1 MKKVKNIFLA
11 FFVAALTSVN
21 TVLPTHAEEESQ
33 PTLSQAG
40 FSVSV
45 IGDGTVTL
53 SSGDFTKTLSDGET
67 YSADYDECTEIKI
80 TSRSNANSYIDDVSL
95 NSNTIAGFASGK
107 KSFSF
112 AYKTKTADANFSVV
126 FKEKEA
132 QKSENTGKSKAEAQ
146 SESQQT
152 GSEDENDGDSKE
164 DTDQSDTSSDKTRL
178 VVEGKKKEVSAEK
191 GAVTAQFGKMYVLQ
205 YDSESEATNAG
216 EELKSK
222 GVKVNTEQV
231 LSVDDDVETTDEVS
245 TDVLDTAINKANDKT
260 VKDYTGKDVIALIDT
275 GTDGSTVDAVS
286 FVDND
291 VTDNFGHAKKMI
303 KTIRKQNKNANI
315 LALKALDDNGKGTT
329 ASVVAALQYAID
341 SHVSII
347 NMSFSGRS
355 TEDKSLVESKVKEAI
370 KAGITVVASAGNNG
384 SIAYDY
390 IPANIDGVITAG
402 ACDSKGTILSTSNY
416 GIIVD
421 WYINADATSQAA
433 STVTGILSKDGKI
446 TEDKKTVF
454 SPKSVKYASFK
465 TDSNKSDDFTTD
477 DSGGSGGGSGGGGA
491 YKNYSIDWVIYDDD
505 TTALGDASNLNVGTE
520 KIKSAIR
527 NKIHTTYAEE
537 DIPYWTTYVTTGT
550 DAHIKNALSQAVESC
565 KKNYIK
571 ENGTAVGFK
580 PRIVAVGICS
590 VWYKG
595 NLAPN
600 GVWKYDKSNGWADDT
615 VWSSKWD
622 AAAAKAS
629 LQHHGTKYNANSN
642 LFYAKD
648 TNGSWGL
655 RSLKYLGTNSLS
667 GQDNIRIVVLDDS
680 TPGPQKGK
688 LSIMKKSA
696 NPEIT
701 DNNPCYELK
710 GAEYGVYK
718 TKADATNDK
727 NKVNTLII
735 GKYDDTEKNK
745 NWSNEIELEAGT
757 YYVKET
763 KAPKGYALNPNAVKV
778 VIEAG
783 KNTWIGEES
792 NDFVDYPQSDPVRIL
807 LGKVDKETNK
817 NKPQGSASLAGAEF
831 TVKYYKGLYDSDPA
845 KSGQTPARSWVLK
858 TNSNGKAYLNKDYK
872 VSGDDFYY
880 ASNGDPTFPIGT
892 VTIQET
898 KAPTGYFINNEV
910 FVRKITTSGSVEGVD
925 TYNQPEILEKVIK
938 FNIKKVQVGT
948 TIPVSGAVF
957 LHTKPDGTTE
967 SLTTNGSGEITITGL
982 ASGTHKIKEIKS
994 PDGYQLNPNEVVFEV
1009 EAGTGK
1015 IKFTSSSNSLVT
1027 QGVEDSRDGY
1037 ATFADMVN
1045 PFDLKIT
1052 KTNEKGKILKGAE
1065 FTLFSDKECTKVV
1078 DTQVSDENG
1087 VLSFKGLKV
1096 ETTYYFKETKAPQG
1110 YRIPVDENGNA
1121 YVHSVYVKSVPQN
1134 NTFDFTV
1141 DNAMYN
1147 TSNTTGT
1154 VHLEGT
1160 KKDRVVAVSITNKTT
1175 QLLPET
1181 GSNGTII
1188 LVGLGCAI
1196 IAFALYRSSKE
1207 KHKSDIKE

>member
-1 MKKVKNIFLA
+1 MKKFTKVFLA

-21 TVLPTHAEEESQ
+21 TVLPAHAEEESQ

-67 YSADYDECTEIKI
+67 YSADYDEGTEIKI

-95 NSNTIAGFASGK
+95 NSNTIAGFTSGK

-112 AYKTKTADANFSVV
+112 AYKTKTADANFNFV
-126 FKEKEA
+126 FKQKEN
-132 QKSENTGKSKAEAQ
+132 KESTNKSKVEAQ
-146 SESQQT
+146 SESQQYAGT
-152 GSEDENDGDSKE
+152 EDANDGDSKE
-164 DTDQSDTSSDKTRL
+164 DVDQSDTSSDNTRL
-178 VVEGKKKEVSAEK
+178 VVEGKKKYVDK
-191 GAVTAQFGKMYVLQ
+191 DAVTAQFGKMYVLQ
-205 YDSESEATNAG
+205 YDSESDATNAY
-216 EELKSK
+216 EQLKSK
-222 GVKVNTEQV
+222 GAKVNTEQV

-291 VTDNFGHAKKMI
+291 VTDNNGHAKKMI
-303 KTIRKQNKNANI
+303 KTIRKQKKNANI

-347 NMSFSGRS
+347 NMSFSGKANDD
-355 TEDKSLVESKVKEAI
+355 TSLIEAKVKEAI

-390 IPANIDGVITAG
+390 IPANIAGVITVG
-402 ACDSKGTILSTSNY
+402 ACDEKGTILSTSNY
-416 GIIVD
+416 GNVVD

-433 STVTGILSKDGKI
+433 STVTGILSKDGKVK
-446 TEDKKTVF
+446 EDKAKVF
-454 SPKSVKYASFK
+454 SPKSVKYASYK
-465 TDSNKSDDFTTD
+465 GSGSNKSDGFTTD

-600 GVWKYDKSNGWADDT
+600 GVWKYDKSNGWADDS

-622 AAAAKAS
+622 AAAANAS

-792 NDFVDYPQSDPVRIL
+792 NDFVDYPQSDPVSVV

-817 NKPQGSASLAGAEF
+817 NKPQGSATLEGAEF
-831 TVKYYKGLYDSDPA
+831 TVKYYKGLYDEDPA
-845 KSGQTPARSWVLK
+845 TKGQTPARTWVLK
-858 TNSNGKAYLNKDYK
+858 TNENGYCQLLDKFK
-872 VSGDDFYY
+872 VSGDDFYLT
-880 ASNGDPTFPIGT
+880 SKGDPTLPVGT
-892 VTIQET
+892 LTIQET
-898 KAPTGYFINNEV
+898 KAPTGYFINDKV
-910 FVRKITTSGSVEGVD
+910 FVQKITSSGDAERVE
-925 TYNQPEILEKVIK
+925 TYNQPEVLEKVIK

-948 TIPVSGAVF
+948 TTPVSGAVF

-967 SLTTNGSGEITITGL
+967 SLTTNDSGEITITGL

-994 PDGYQLNPNEVVFEV
+994 PDGYQLNPNEVVFNV
-1009 EAGTGK
+1009 ASGTGK
-1015 IKFTSSSNSLVT
+1015 ITFTSGTNSLIA
-1027 QGVEDSRDGY
+1027 QGTKDSGDGY
-1037 ATFADMVN
+1037 ATFGDKVN
-1045 PFDLKIT
+1045 PFNLKIT
-1052 KTNEKGKILKGAE
+1052 KTNEHGKALKGAE
-1065 FTLFSDKECTKVV
+1065 FTLYSDADCKNVV
-1078 DTQVSDENG
+1078 DTQISDE
-1087 VLSFKGLKV
+1087 KGLLTFKNLDV
-1096 ETTYYFKETKAPQG
+1096 EKTYYFEETKAPQG
-1110 YRIPVDENGNA
+1110 YRIPVDENGKA
-1121 YVHSVYVKSVPQN
+1121 YVHSVYIKATPQT
-1134 NTFDFTV
+1134 NTFDFTI
-1141 DNAMYN
+1141 DNVQYN
-1147 TSNTTGT
+1147 TSKTSGNIR
-1154 VHLEGT
+1154 LEGT
-1160 KKDRVVAVSITNKTT
+1160 KNDRVVAVDITNKTT

-1181 GSNGTII
+1181 GSNGTILLI
-1188 LVGLGCAI
+1188 GLGVAV
-1196 IAFALYRSSKE
+1196 IAFALYRSKKEEINSK
-1207 KHKSDIKE
+1207 

>member
-1 MKKVKNIFLA
+1 MKKFKNVFLA
-11 FFVAALTSVN
+11 FFVTALTSLN
-21 TVLPTHAEEESQ
+21 LVLTAYAEETTTQTVDS
-33 PTLSQAG
+33 AG

-45 IGDGTVTL
+45 VGDGTVTL

-67 YSADYDECTEIKI
+67 YSADYEEGTEIKI
-80 TSRSNANSYIDDVSL
+80 TSRSNTNSYIDDVSL
-95 NSNTIAGFASGK
+95 NDNTIAGFTSGK

-112 AYKTKTADANFSVV
+112 AYKTKTADASFNFN
-126 FKEKEA
+126 FKQKEN
-132 QKSENTGKSKAEAQ
+132 KESTNKSKAEAQ
-146 SESQQT
+146 SDSQQYT
-152 GSEDENDGDSKE
+152 GSEDENNGESKE
-164 DTDQSDTSSDKTRL
+164 DTDQSDSSSDKTRL
-178 VVEGKKKEVSAEK
+178 VVEGKKKYVDK
-191 GAVTAQFGKMYVLQ
+191 DAVTAQFGKMYVLQ
-205 YDSESEATNAG
+205 YDSESDATNAG
-216 EELKSK
+216 EELKKK
-222 GVKVNTEQV
+222 GLKVNTEQV

-291 VTDNFGHAKKMI
+291 VTDNFGHATKMI
-303 KTIRKQNKNANI
+303 KTIRKQNKNAKI

-347 NMSFSGRS
+347 NLSFSGKANDD
-355 TEDKSLVESKVKEAI
+355 TSLIEAKVKEAI
-370 KAGITVVASAGNNG
+370 KEGITVVASAGNNG

-390 IPANIDGVITAG
+390 IPANIKGVVTVG
-402 ACDSKGTILSTSNY
+402 ACDSKGTILNTSNY
-416 GIIVD
+416 GNIVD
-421 WYINADATSQAA
+421 WYVNADATSQAA

-446 TEDKKTVF
+446 KADEKLVF
-454 SPKSVKYASFK
+454 SPKSVKYASSK
-465 TDSNKSDDFTTD
+465 VDSNKTDEFTTD
-477 DSGGSGGGSGGGGA
+477 DSGGSSGGSGSGGA
-491 YKNYSIDWVIYDDD
+491 YKTSSVDWVIYDDD
-505 TTALGDASNLNVGTE
+505 NSALSDASNQNVALNN
-520 KIKSAIR
+520 IKNIIR
-527 NKIHTTYAEE
+527 NKIHTKYAEE
-537 DIPYWTTYVTTGT
+537 DIQYWTSFVTTGT
-550 DAHIKNALSQAVESC
+550 DAHIKKVLSNAVEQC

-580 PRIVAVGICS
+580 PRVVAVGICS

-595 NLAPN
+595 GLAPN
-600 GVWKYDKSNGWADDT
+600 GVWKYDKSNGEVDDT

-622 AAAAKAS
+622 TAAANAS

-648 TNGSWGL
+648 TNGKWGL
-655 RSLKYLGTNSLS
+655 RSLKYLGMNSLS
-667 GQDNIRIVVLDDS
+667 GNDNIRIVVLDDS

-701 DNNPCYELK
+701 DNNPCYSLK

-718 TKADATNDK
+718 TEADAKADK
-727 NKVNTLII
+727 NKLNTLII

-783 KNTWIGEES
+783 KNTWIGDKS
-792 NDFVDYPQSDPVRIL
+792 NDFVDYPQADPVDIL

-817 NKPQGSASLAGAEF
+817 NKPQGSASLEGAEF
-831 TVKYYKGLYDSDPA
+831 TVKYYKGLYDEDPA
-845 KSGQTPARSWVLK
+845 TKKQTPARTWVLK
-858 TNSNGKAYLNKDYK
+858 TDKDGFTYLDSDYK
-872 VSGDDFYY
+872 VSGDDFYMFGNI
-880 ASNGDPTFPIGT
+880 ATIPVGT
-892 VTIQET
+892 ITIQES
-898 KAPTGYFINNEV
+898 KAPDGYFINNEV
-910 FVRKITTSGSVEGVD
+910 FVRKIEANGNDQYVS
-925 TYNQPEILEKVIK
+925 TYNQPKILEKVVK
-938 FNIKKVQVGT
+938 FDIKKVQVGT
-948 TIPVSGAVF
+948 TTPVSGAVF
-957 LHTKPDGTTE
+957 RHTLPNGSTE
-967 SLTTNGSGEITITGL
+967 ELTTNGSGEITITGL
-982 ASGTHKIKEIKS
+982 ASGTHKIKESKA
-994 PDGYQLNPNEVVFEV
+994 PDGYQLNTNEVVFEV

-1015 IKFTSSSNSLVT
+1015 IKFTSGTNSLVT
-1027 QGVEDSRDGY
+1027 QGVEDSGDGY

-1052 KTNEKGKILKGAE
+1052 KTNEHGKVLKGAE
-1065 FTLFSDKECTKVV
+1065 FTLYSDKDCTKVV
-1078 DTQVSDENG
+1078 DTQVSDEKG
-1087 VLSFKGLKV
+1087 VLSFKDLKV
-1096 ETTYYFKETKAPQG
+1096 ETTYYFKETKAPKG

-1188 LVGLGCAI
+1188 LLGLGCAI
-1196 IAFALYRSSKE
+1196 IAFALYRSTKE
-1207 KHKSDIKE
+1207 KNKSDVKE

>member
-1 MKKVKNIFLA
+1 MKKFKNVFLA

-21 TVLPTHAEEESQ
+21 MVLPAHAEEETQS
-33 PTLSQAG
+33 TLSQAG

-45 IGDGTVTL
+45 VGDGTVTL

-67 YSADYDECTEIKI
+67 YSADYEEGTEIKI
-80 TSRSNANSYIDDVSL
+80 TSRSNVNSYMDDVSL
-95 NSNTIAGFASGK
+95 NNSTIAGFTSGK

-112 AYKTKTADANFSVV
+112 AYTTKTADASFNVV
-126 FKEKEA
+126 FKQKEN
-132 QKSENTGKSKAEAQ
+132 KESTNKSKAEAQ
-146 SESQQT
+146 LESQKYT
-152 GSEDENDGDSKE
+152 GTEDENDGVSKE
-164 DTDQSDTSSDKTRL
+164 DTDQTDTSSDKTRL

-205 YDSESEATNAG
+205 YDSESDATNAY
-216 EELKSK
+216 EQLKSK
-222 GVKVNTEQV
+222 GAKVNTEQV

-260 VKDYTGKDVIALIDT
+260 VKDYTGQNVIALIDT

-291 VTDNFGHAKKMI
+291 VTDNFGHATKMI
-303 KTIRKQNKNANI
+303 KTIRKQNKNAKI

-347 NMSFSGRS
+347 NLSFSGKANDD
-355 TEDKSLVESKVKEAI
+355 TSLIEAKVKEAI

-390 IPANIDGVITAG
+390 IPANIQGVITVG
-402 ACDSKGTILSTSNY
+402 ACDSKGRILNTSNY
-416 GIIVD
+416 GNIVD

-433 STVTGILSKDGKI
+433 STVTGILSKDGKVK
-446 TEDKKTVF
+446 EDEETVF
-454 SPKSVKYASFK
+454 SPKSVKYASYK
-465 TDSNKSDDFTTD
+465 ETGSNKSDDFTTD
-477 DSGGSGGGSGGGGA
+477 DVGGSGGGSGSGGA
-491 YKNYSIDWVIYDDD
+491 YKTSSVDWVIYDDD
-505 TTALGDASNLNVGTE
+505 NSALSDASNQNVALNN
-520 KIKSAIR
+520 IKNIIR
-527 NKIHTTYAEE
+527 NKIYAKYAED
-537 DIPYWTTYVTTGT
+537 DIPNWKTFVTTGT
-550 DAHIKNALSQAVESC
+550 DKKVRTALSQAVESC

-600 GVWKYDKSNGWADDT
+600 GVWKYDDTNAEADNT

-622 AAAAKAS
+622 AAAANAS

-648 TNGSWGL
+648 TNGTWGL

-667 GQDNIRIVVLDDS
+667 GQDNIRIIVLDNS

-792 NDFVDYPQSDPVRIL
+792 NDFVDYPQSDPVSIL

-817 NKPQGSASLAGAEF
+817 NKPQGSASLEGAEF
-831 TVKYYKGLYDSDPA
+831 TVKYYKGLYDEDPA

-858 TNSNGKAYLNKDYK
+858 TNANGMTSLNDKLK
-872 VSGDDFYY
+872 VSGDAFYY
-880 ASNGDPTFPIGT
+880 ASNGDPTLPVGT
-892 VTIQET
+892 ITIQES
-898 KAPTGYFINNEV
+898 KAPSGYFINNEV
-910 FVRKITTSGSVEGVD
+910 FVRKITISGDIEDVD
-925 TYNQPEILEKVIK
+925 TYNQPEVLEKVIK

-948 TIPVSGAVF
+948 TTPVSGAVF
-957 LHTKPDGTTE
+957 SHAKPDGTTE
-967 SLTTNGSGEITITGL
+967 SLTTNEKGEITITGL

-994 PDGYQLNPNEVVFEV
+994 PDGYQLNPNEVVFNV
-1009 EAGTGK
+1009 ASGTGK
-1015 IKFTSSSNSLVT
+1015 ITFTSGTNSLVT
-1027 QGVEDSRDGY
+1027 QGVEDSGDGY

-1052 KTNEKGKILKGAE
+1052 KTNENGKVLKGAE
-1065 FTLFSDKECTKVV
+1065 FTLYRDKECTKVV
-1078 DTQVSDENG
+1078 DTQTSDD
-1087 VLSFKGLKV
+1087 KGLLTFKNLDV
-1096 ETTYYFKETKAPQG
+1096 EKTYYFKESKAPQG

-1121 YVHSVYVKSVPQN
+1121 YVHSVYVTATPQT
-1134 NTFDFTV
+1134 NTFEFTV
-1141 DNAMYN
+1141 DGTKYD
-1147 TSNTTGT
+1147 TSKTTGN
-1154 VHLEGT
+1154 VRLEGT
-1160 KKDRVVAVSITNKTT
+1160 KKDRVVAVDITNKTT

-1188 LVGLGCAI
+1188 LVALGLGVLGLAY
-1196 IAFALYRSSKE
+1196 AASKRKKQTQDE
-1207 KHKSDIKE
+1207 SK

>member
-1 MKKVKNIFLA
+1 MKKFTKVFLA

-67 YSADYDECTEIKI
+67 YSADYDEGTEIKI

-95 NSNTIAGFASGK
+95 NSNTIAGFTSGK

-112 AYKTKTADANFSVV
+112 AYTTKTADASFNVV
-126 FKEKEA
+126 FKQKEN
-132 QKSENTGKSKAEAQ
+132 KESTNKSKAEAQ
-146 SESQQT
+146 SESQQYAGT
-152 GSEDENDGDSKE
+152 EDANDGESKE
-164 DTDQSDTSSDKTRL
+164 DTDQTDTSSDKTRL
-178 VVEGKKKEVSAEK
+178 VVEGKKKYVDK
-191 GAVTAQFGKMYVLQ
+191 DAVTAQFGKMYVLQ
-205 YDSESEATNAG
+205 YDSESDATNAC
-216 EELKSK
+216 EQLKSK
-222 GVKVNTEQV
+222 GVKVNTEQI
-231 LSVDDDVETTDEVS
+231 LTVDDDVETTDEVS
-245 TDVLDTAINKANDKT
+245 TDILDTAINKANDKT

-291 VTDNFGHAKKMI
+291 VTDNFGHASKMI
-303 KTIRKQNKNANI
+303 KTIRKQNKNAKI

-347 NMSFSGRS
+347 NMSFSGIS

-384 SIAYDY
+384 SEAIDY
-390 IPANIDGVITAG
+390 IPANIDGVITVG
-402 ACDSKGTILSTSNY
+402 ACDSEGTILSTSNH
-416 GIIVD
+416 GNIVD
-421 WYINADATSQAA
+421 WYINADATSYSA

-454 SPKSVKYASFK
+454 SPKSVKYASSK
-465 TDSNKSDDFTTD
+465 VDSNKTDEFTTD
-477 DSGGSGGGSGGGGA
+477 DSGGSGGGSGTGGQFKG
-491 YKNYSIDWVIYDDD
+491 YRIDWAIYDND
-505 TTALGDASNLNVGTE
+505 TSALGWAGTVENPNVTNVKNIIKNKIGVTYAEELSGYPNFGTE
-520 KIKSAIR
+520 AKIKSALKSAIQ
-527 NKIHTTYAEE
+527 E
-537 DIPYWTTYVTTGT
+537 
-550 DAHIKNALSQAVESC
+550 C
-565 KKNYIK
+565 KSNYIAQYGSAK
-571 ENGTAVGFK
+571 GFN

-590 VWYKG
+590 VYYSGWRG
-595 NLAPN
+595 NF
-600 GVWKYDKSNGWADDT
+600 WKYDGSNGWETNAD
-615 VWSSKWD
+615 WKSSWNN
-622 AAAAKAS
+622 AAKNATLS
-629 LQHHGTKYNANSN
+629 HNGTKY
-642 LFYAKD
+642 
-648 TNGSWGL
+648 T
-655 RSLKYLGTNSLS
+655 TNSKLYNGTKSLYDFAITKLS
-667 GQDNIRIVVLDDS
+667 SQDNIRIVVLDGK

-688 LSIMKKSA
+688 LTILKKSA
-696 NPEIT
+696 NTDIT
-701 DNNPCYELK
+701 DNNDCYSL
-710 GAEYGVYK
+710 ADAVYGVYK
-718 TKADATNDK
+718 SEADAKSDK
-727 NKVNTLII
+727 SKVTSL
-735 GKYDDTEKNK
+735 KTKDTG
-745 NWSNEIELEAGT
+745 WSNTVELEAGT
-757 YYVKET
+757 YYLKEVT
-763 KAPKGYALNPNAVKV
+763 APKGYALSSEIKKV
-778 VIEAG
+778 TITAG
-783 KNTWIGEES
+783 KETQFGTNNELM
-792 NDFVDYPQSDPVRIL
+792 DVPQSDPVRIL
-807 LGKVDKETNK
+807 LGKVDKETNR
-817 NKPQGSASLAGAEF
+817 NKPQGSASLEGAEF
-831 TVKYYKGLYDSDPA
+831 TVKYYKGLYDEDPA
-845 KSGQTPARSWVLK
+845 TKGQSPERSWVLRTDEDGYCRLDK
-858 TNSNGKAYLNKDYK
+858 KFV
-872 VSGDDFYY
+872 VSGDKLYY
-880 ASNGDPTFPIGT
+880 ASNGDTTLPIGT
-892 VTIQET
+892 ITIQES

-910 FVRKITTSGSVEGVD
+910 FVRKITTSGSVEGVN

-948 TIPVSGAVF
+948 TTPVSGAVF

-967 SLTTNGSGEITITGL
+967 SLTTDEKGEITITGL
-982 ASGTHKIKEIKS
+982 ETGVHKIKESKA
-994 PDGYQLNPNEVVFEV
+994 PDGYQLNTNEVVFEV

-1015 IKFTSSSNSLVT
+1015 IKFTSDSNSLVT
-1027 QGVEDSRDGY
+1027 QGFEDSGDGY

-1052 KTNEKGKILKGAE
+1052 KTNEHGKVLKGAE
-1065 FTLFSDKECTKVV
+1065 FTLYSDKDCTKVV

-1087 VLSFKGLKV
+1087 VLSFKDLKV
-1096 ETTYYFKETKAPQG
+1096 ETTYYFKETKAPKG

-1188 LVGLGCAI
+1188 LLGLGCAI

>member
-1 MKKVKNIFLA
+1 MKKFTKIFLA

-45 IGDGTVTL
+45 VGDGTVTL

-67 YSADYDECTEIKI
+67 YSADYDEGTEIKI

-95 NSNTIAGFASGK
+95 NSNTIAGFTSGK

-112 AYKTKTADANFSVV
+112 AYTTKTADASFNVV
-126 FKEKEA
+126 FKQKEN
-132 QKSENTGKSKAEAQ
+132 KESTNKSKAEAQ
-146 SESQQT
+146 SESQQYAGT
-152 GSEDENDGDSKE
+152 EDANDGESKE
-164 DTDQSDTSSDKTRL
+164 DTDQSDTLSDKTRL
-178 VVEGKKKEVSAEK
+178 VVEGKKKYVDK
-191 GAVTAQFGKMYVLQ
+191 DAVTAQFGKMYVLQ
-205 YDSESEATNAG
+205 YDSKSEATNAY
-216 EELKSK
+216 EQLKSK
-222 GVKVNTEQV
+222 GAKANIEQV

-260 VKDYTGKDVIALIDT
+260 VKDYTGKDAIALIDT

-291 VTDNFGHAKKMI
+291 VTDNFGHATKMI
-303 KTIRKQNKNANI
+303 KTIRKQNKNAKI
-315 LALKALDDNGKGTT
+315 LALKALDDNSKGTT
-329 ASVVAALQYAID
+329 ASVVSAIQYAID

-347 NMSFSGRS
+347 NMSFSGKANDD
-355 TEDKSLVESKVKEAI
+355 TSLIEAKVKEAI

-390 IPANIDGVITAG
+390 IPANIAGVITAG

-416 GIIVD
+416 GNVVD
-421 WYINADATSQAA
+421 WYVNADATSQAA

-783 KNTWIGEES
+783 KNTRIGEES

-831 TVKYYKGLYDSDPA
+831 TVKYYKGIYDEDPA
-845 KSGQTPARSWVLK
+845 TQGQTPARSWVLK
-858 TNSNGKAYLNKDYK
+858 TNENGFATLSSKYK
-872 VSGDDFYY
+872 ISGDDFYY
-880 ASNGDPTFPIGT
+880 ASTGDPTLPVGT
-892 VTIQET
+892 ITIQET
-898 KAPTGYFINNEV
+898 KAPTGYFINDKV
-910 FVRKITTSGSVEGVD
+910 FVRKIVAGGNKEGVD
-925 TYNQPEILEKVIK
+925 TYNQPEVLEKVIK

-948 TIPVSGAVF
+948 TTPVSGAVF
-957 LHTKPDGTTE
+957 RHTLPNGSTE
-967 SLTTNGSGEITITGL
+967 ELTTNGSGEITITGL

-1015 IKFTSSSNSLVT
+1015 IKFTSGTNSLVT
-1027 QGVEDSRDGY
+1027 QGVEDSGDGY

-1052 KTNEKGKILKGAE
+1052 KTNEKGKTLKGAE
-1065 FTLFSDKECTKVV
+1065 FTLYSDKDCTKVV

-1087 VLSFKGLKV
+1087 VLSFKDLKV
-1096 ETTYYFKETKAPQG
+1096 ETTYYFKETKAPKG

-1121 YVHSVYVKSVPQN
+1121 YVHSVYVSATPQT
-1134 NTFDFTV
+1134 NTFEFTV
-1141 DNAMYN
+1141 DETKYD
-1147 TSNTTGT
+1147 TSNITGT

-1188 LVGLGCAI
+1188 LLGLGCAI
-1196 IAFALYRSSKE
+1196 IAFALYKSKKE
-1207 KHKSDIKE
+1207 KMNSK

>member
-1 MKKVKNIFLA
+1 MKKFTKVFLA

-67 YSADYDECTEIKI
+67 YSADYDEGTEIKI
-80 TSRSNANSYIDDVSL
+80 TSRSNASSYIDDVSL
-95 NSNTIAGFASGK
+95 NSNTIAGFTSGK

-112 AYKTKTADANFSVV
+112 AYTTKTADASFNVV
-126 FKEKEA
+126 FKQKEN
-132 QKSENTGKSKAEAQ
+132 KESTNKSKAEAQ
-146 SESQQT
+146 SESQQYAGT
-152 GSEDENDGDSKE
+152 EDANDGESKE
-164 DTDQSDTSSDKTRL
+164 DTDQTDTSSDKTRL
-178 VVEGKKKEVSAEK
+178 VVEGKKKYVDK
-191 GAVTAQFGKMYVLQ
+191 DAVTAQFGKMYVLQ
-205 YDSESEATNAG
+205 YDSESDATNAC
-216 EELKSK
+216 EQLKSK
-222 GVKVNTEQV
+222 GVKVNTEQI
-231 LSVDDDVETTDEVS
+231 LTVDDDVETTDEVS
-245 TDVLDTAINKANDKT
+245 TDILDTAINKANDKT

-291 VTDNFGHAKKMI
+291 VTDNFGHATKMI
-303 KTIRKQNKNANI
+303 KTIRKQNKNAKI

-347 NMSFSGRS
+347 NLSFSGKANDD
-355 TEDKSLVESKVKEAI
+355 TSLIEAKVKEAI
-370 KAGITVVASAGNNG
+370 KEGITVVASAGNNG

-390 IPANIDGVITAG
+390 IPANIEGVITVG
-402 ACDSKGTILSTSNY
+402 ACDSKGNILSASNY
-416 GIIVD
+416 GNIVE

-433 STVTGILSKDGKI
+433 STVTGILSKNGKVK
-446 TEDKKTVF
+446 EDKKTVF
-454 SPKSVKYASFK
+454 SPKSVKYASSKVNSNK
-465 TDSNKSDDFTTD
+465 TDEFTTD
-477 DSGGSGGGSGGGGA
+477 DSGGSSGGSGSGGA
-491 YKNYSIDWVIYDDD
+491 YKTSSVDWVIYDDD
-505 TTALGDASNLNVGTE
+505 NSALSDASNQNVAVNN
-520 KIKSAIR
+520 IKNIIR
-527 NKIHTTYAEE
+527 NKIHTKYAEE
-537 DIPYWTTYVTTGT
+537 DIQYWTSFVTTGT
-550 DAHIKNALSQAVESC
+550 DAHIKKVLSNAVEQC

-595 NLAPN
+595 GLAPN
-600 GVWKYDKSNGWADDT
+600 GVWKYDKSNGEVDDT

-622 AAAAKAS
+622 TAAANAS

-648 TNGSWGL
+648 TNGTWGL

-667 GQDNIRIVVLDDS
+667 GNDNIRIVVLDDS

-688 LSIMKKSA
+688 LTILKKSA
-696 NPEIT
+696 NTDIT
-701 DNNPCYELK
+701 DNNDCYSL
-710 GAEYGVYK
+710 ADAVYGVYK
-718 TKADATNDK
+718 SEADAKSDK
-727 NKVNTLII
+727 NKVTSL
-735 GKYDDTEKNK
+735 KTKDTG
-745 NWSNEIELEAGT
+745 WSNTVELEAGT
-757 YYVKET
+757 YYLKEVT
-763 KAPKGYALNPNAVKV
+763 APKGYALSSEINKV
-778 VIEAG
+778 TITAG
-783 KNTWIGEES
+783 KETQFGTNNELM
-792 NDFVDYPQSDPVRIL
+792 DYPQADPVGIL
-807 LGKVDKETNK
+807 LGKIDKETNK
-817 NKPQGSASLAGAEF
+817 NKPQGSASLEGAEF
-831 TVKYYKGLYDSDPA
+831 TIKYYKGLYDEDPA
-845 KSGQTPARSWVLK
+845 KLGQTPARSWVLK
-858 TNSNGKAYLNKDYK
+858 TDNDGFTYLDSDYK
-872 VSGDDFYY
+872 VSGDDFYMFGNI
-880 ASNGDPTFPIGT
+880 ATIPVGT
-892 VTIQET
+892 ITIQET
-898 KAPTGYFINNEV
+898 KSPTGYFVNNEV
-910 FVRKITTSGSVEGVD
+910 FVRKIEANGTDQYVS
-925 TYNQPEILEKVIK
+925 TYNQPKVLEKVIK
-938 FNIKKVQVGT
+938 FDIKKVQVGT
-948 TIPVSGAVF
+948 TTPVSGAVF

-967 SLTTNGSGEITITGL
+967 SLTTDEKGEITITGL
-982 ASGTHKIKEIKS
+982 EIGIHKIKESKA
-994 PDGYQLNPNEVVFEV
+994 PDGYQLNTNEVVFEV

-1015 IKFTSSSNSLVT
+1015 IKFTSDSNSLVT
-1027 QGVEDSRDGY
+1027 QGFEDSGDGY

-1052 KTNEKGKILKGAE
+1052 KTNEHGKVLKGAE
-1065 FTLFSDKECTKVV
+1065 FTLYSDKDCTKVV

-1087 VLSFKGLKV
+1087 VLSFKDLKV
-1096 ETTYYFKETKAPQG
+1096 ETTYYFKETKAPKG

-1121 YVHSVYVKSVPQN
+1121 YVHSVYVTATPQT

-1181 GSNGTII
+1181 GSSGTII
-1188 LVGLGCAI
+1188 LLGLGCAI
-1196 IAFALYRSSKE
+1196 IAFALYRSTKE

>member
-1 MKKVKNIFLA
+1 MKKFTKIFLA
-11 FFVAALTSVN
+11 FFVVALTSVN

-45 IGDGTVTL
+45 VGDGTVTL

-67 YSADYDECTEIKI
+67 YSADYDEGTEIKI

-95 NSNTIAGFASGK
+95 NSNTIAGFTSGK

-112 AYKTKTADANFSVV
+112 AYTTKTADASFNVV
-126 FKEKEA
+126 FKQKEN
-132 QKSENTGKSKAEAQ
+132 KESTNKSKAEDQ
-146 SESQQT
+146 SESQQYT
-152 GSEDENDGDSKE
+152 GSEDENNGESKE
-164 DTDQSDTSSDKTRL
+164 DTDQSDSSSDKTRL
-178 VVEGKKKEVSAEK
+178 VVEGKKKYVDK
-191 GAVTAQFGKMYVLQ
+191 DAVTAQFGKMYVLQ
-205 YDSESEATNAG
+205 YDSKSEATNAY
-216 EELKSK
+216 EQLKSK
-222 GVKVNTEQV
+222 GAKANREQI

-260 VKDYTGKDVIALIDT
+260 VKDYTGKNVIALIDT

-286 FVDND
+286 FVDGD
-291 VTDNFGHAKKMI
+291 ASDHQGHATKMI
-303 KTIRKQNKNANI
+303 KTIRKMNKNAKI

-329 ASVVAALQYAID
+329 ASVVSAIQYAID

-347 NMSFSGRS
+347 NMSFSGKANDD
-355 TEDKSLVESKVKEAI
+355 TSLIEAKVKEAI

-421 WYINADATSQAA
+421 WYISADATSQAA

-446 TEDKKTVF
+446 AEDKKTVF

-527 NKIHTTYAEE
+527 NKIHTQYAEE

-550 DAHIKNALSQAVESC
+550 DAHIKKALSQAVESC

-580 PRIVAVGICS
+580 PRIVAIGVCS

-600 GVWKYDKSNGWADDT
+600 GVWKYDNTNGWADDS

-622 AAAAKAS
+622 VAAAKAS

-718 TKADATNDK
+718 TKVDATNDK

-792 NDFVDYPQSDPVRIL
+792 NDFVDYPQSDPVSIL
-807 LGKVDKETNK
+807 LGKVDEETNK
-817 NKPQGSASLAGAEF
+817 NKPQGSASLEGAEF
-831 TVKYYKGLYDSDPA
+831 TVKYYKGLYDEDPA

-858 TNSNGKAYLNKDYK
+858 TNANGMTSLNDKLK
-872 VSGDDFYY
+872 VSGDAFYY
-880 ASNGDPTFPIGT
+880 ASNGDPTLPVGT
-892 VTIQET
+892 ITIQES
-898 KAPTGYFINNEV
+898 KAPKGYFINNEV
-910 FVRKITTSGSVEGVD
+910 FVRKITISGDIEDVD

-948 TIPVSGAVF
+948 STPVSGAVF

-967 SLTTNGSGEITITGL
+967 SLSTDEKGEITITGL
-982 ASGTHKIKEIKS
+982 ETGVHKIKETNA
-994 PDGYQLNPNEVVFEV
+994 PDGYQLNTNEVVFEV

-1015 IKFTSSSNSLVT
+1015 IRFTSSSNSLVT
-1027 QGVEDSRDGY
+1027 QGVEDSGDGY

-1052 KTNEKGKILKGAE
+1052 KTNEKGKVLKGAE
-1065 FTLFSDKECTKVV
+1065 FTLYSDKDCTKVV

-1087 VLSFKGLKV
+1087 VLSFKDLKV
-1096 ETTYYFKETKAPQG
+1096 ETTYYFKETKAPKG

-1121 YVHSVYVKSVPQN
+1121 YVHSVYVKSVPQT
-1134 NTFDFTV
+1134 NTFEFTV
-1141 DNAMYN
+1141 DETKYD
-1147 TSNTTGT
+1147 TFNTTGT

-1196 IAFALYRSSKE
+1196 IAFALYRSTKE
-1207 KHKSDIKE
+1207 KNKSDVKE